1 MVKSS
6 LTSRRAGS
14 SRRVAVE
21 IEIGRRLRTET
32 LAGGAAS
39 ATGVVPRVSLRKQ
52 SKQFRVCNK

>member
-52 SKQFRVCNK
+52 H